1 MGKIGSAIY
10 RFFDRLID
18 KLDKFDENYQALKLK
33 RAERKLAN
41 RKRKA
46 EIKKLDRE
54 YNPFHERIS
63 KLATHK
69 VIMYFIFINCT
80 VIEIYSM
87 RVMIMFADL
96 SALPTLMVAVITESI
111 SYAVYCAKS
120 YSGTKQE
127 KIQELDEKKFELE
140 KSIAMFEMEN
150 GTINGDIENDDN
162 STGGIEDSVG

>member
-1 MGKIGSAIY
+1 MGIIGKAIY
-10 RFFDRLID
+10 NFFDRWID
-18 KLDKFDENYQALKLK
+18 RIDRFDQKYESLKLK
-33 RAERKLAN
+33 RENRKLES
-41 RKRKA
+41 RKRRA
-46 EIKKLDRE
+46 EIRDLKNQ
-54 YNPFHERIS
+54 YNVFHSRIS

-87 RVMIMFADL
+87 KVMVRFADL

-127 KIQELDEKKFELE
+127 KIQELDDKKFELE
-140 KSIAMFEMEN
+140 REIAQFQMEN
-150 GTINGDIENDDN
+150 NMMNDDIN
-162 STGGIEDSVG
+162 NNTDDDSVG